1 VAHHLAAQTG
11 LGLGHAGIERGHHV
25 DRFGHTASL
34 GMGKKLRMI
43 QRTAE
48 RGCGVFAG
56 SVFFYGPF
64 VDLFSY

>member
-1 VAHHLAAQTG
+1 
-11 LGLGHAGIERGHHV
+11 
-25 DRFGHTASL
+25 
-34 GMGKKLRMI
+34 LRMI